1 MYKITNENGR
11 AELLLYSLI
20 EGGTTAGNILKQLR
34 NVEGEIT
41 LRINSDGGEA
51 FDAIALYNY
60 LKPKGIDVVVDGICA
75 SAASIVAMA
84 GEHITM
90 MQGSMMMIHNP
101 CSLVYGDSETHKGES
116 DVLNKL
122 RDQMADI
129 YAERTGMTR
138 DTIITLM
145 DAETWMTAQE
155 AVNTGFADAVE
166 SVITVTPL
174 VGPLPVDEEIEFTD
188 RYAEGVKAERERL
201 RALDELMTPE
211 RSAVINAAKYETGQ
225 TAQDI
230 ALTLLKS
237 DRGRTSSI
245 NSLPLEAKAD
255 PAVHVSE
262 ILKRLRG

>member
-1 MYKITNENGR
+1 MYKITNESGR

-34 NVEGEIT
+34 NVEGKIT

-60 LKPKGIDVVVDGICA
+60 LKPKGVAVIVDGICA

-166 SVITVTPL
+166 PHTATPSV
-174 VGPLPVDEEIEFTD
+174 EITD

-230 ALTLLKS
+230 ALTLLKA